1 MPAKRLS
8 ILLSETE
15 ATEIRGSADPLITSI
30 SYDSRVVTEGSL
42 FVAVTGFHVDGH
54 DYLQDAIARGAAAVV
69 VERPEAAKALPLEVP
84 LVVVPRARPALSSMA
99 AVFYDHPSR
108 DLFVIGVTGTDGKS
122 STVAFIEQI
131 LTSAGFRAGLIS
143 TVTVKTG
150 DTLEKNPNRQSTPE
164 AVELQ
169 GYLAEMRGTGR
180 EIAVVEATSHGLSE
194 RTSRLADVEFDLA
207 VFTNLSHEH
216 LEFHGSFE
224 QYRDDKANL
233 FRALDRTPGGRVGGT
248 PSGVVG
254 ADGGSAAGEDS
265 PRRFAVVNAGDEHA
279 AYMAGATKCP
289 TLRYGISGD
298 LAGLGLR
305 SATTGTSASAT
316 TGAGLDLTA
325 RDMHPEIDATSFT
338 LTDGE
343 GNSRPLRLPMPG
355 AFQVENVLAALLA
368 AAAATGRSPL
378 ELSDAV
384 ENLAP
389 VEGRLVPVGRETPFA
404 VVVDYA
410 HTPNSYEKLFPI
422 MRASTPGRIIALF
435 GSAGERDIEKRA
447 LQGAVAARHC
457 ELIVLCDEDPRG
469 EEPAAIL
476 SAIEE
481 GINAAD
487 PDRRRGE
494 GYLVIED
501 RREAIRAA
509 IDRAGPGDTI
519 VLLGKGHEQ
528 SIIYAD
534 GPHPWNEAEVALE
547 VLIEAG
553 YEQPRQEAA
562 T

>member
-15 ATEIRGSADPLITSI
+15 TTEIRGSGDPIITSI
-30 SYDSRVVTEGSL
+30 RYDSRAVTKGSL
-42 FVAVTGFHVDGH
+42 FVAITGFHVDGH
-54 DYLQDAIARGAAAVV
+54 DYISDAIARGAAAVV
-69 VERPEAAKALPLEVP
+69 AERPETAGAVPPDVP
-84 LVVVPRARPALSSMA
+84 LVVVPRSRPALSSIA

-108 DLFVIGVTGTDGKS
+108 DLLVIGVTGTDGKS

-131 LTSAGFRAGLIS
+131 LTAAGFRTGLIS

-169 GYLAEMRGTGR
+169 SYLADMRTAGK
-180 EIAVVEATSHGLSE
+180 EVAVVEATSHGLSA
-194 RTSRLADVEFDLA
+194 RTSRLADVDFDLA

-233 FRALDRTPGGRVGGT
+233 FRALDRAPRGGEGIGGR
-248 PSGVVG
+248 
-254 ADGGSAAGEDS
+254 AAGASGGKDR
-265 PRRFAVVNAGDEHA
+265 PGRFAVVNAGDEHGE
-279 AYMAGATKCP
+279 YMAGATRHP
-289 TLRYGISGD
+289 TLRYGISD
-298 LAGLGLR
+298 EPAGSGLLR
-305 SATTGTSASAT
+305 AAPTAVLELSARAVSPG
-316 TGAGLDLTA
+316 
-325 RDMHPEIDATSFT
+325 IDGTSFT
-338 LTDGE
+338 LSDDA
-343 GNSRPLRLPMPG
+343 GNSRSLRLPMPG
-355 AFQVENVLAALLA
+355 VFQVENVLAALLA
-368 AAAATGRSPL
+368 AAGATGRSPL
-378 ELSDAV
+378 ELADAV
-384 ENLAP
+384 ETLVP
-389 VEGRLVPVGRETPFA
+389 VEGRLVPVGRKTPFA

-422 MRASTPGRIIALF
+422 IRASTPGRIIALF

-469 EEPAAIL
+469 EEPEAIL
-476 SAIEE
+476 RAIEE

-487 PDRRRGE
+487 PHRRKGE

-501 RREAIRAA
+501 RRTAIRAA
-509 IDRAGPGDTI
+509 VDRAEPGDTI
-519 VLLGKGHEQ
+519 VLLGKGHER

-534 GPHPWNEAEVALE
+534 GPRPWNEAEVALE

-553 YEQPRQEAA
+553 YEQPRQEA
-562 T
+562 TT

>member
-1 MPAKRLS
+1 MPSKRLS

-15 ATEIRGSADPLITSI
+15 TTEIRGSADPLITSI
-30 SYDSRVVTEGSL
+30 RYDSRAVTDGSL
-42 FVAVTGFHVDGH
+42 FVAVSGFHVDGH
-54 DYLQDAIARGAAAVV
+54 DFIGDAIARGAAAVV
-69 VERPEAAKALPLEVP
+69 AEKPETAGAVPPNVP
-84 LVVVPRARPALSSMA
+84 LVVVPHSRPALSSIA

-122 STVAFIEQI
+122 STVAFIDQI
-131 LTSAGFRAGLIS
+131 LTSAGFRTGLIS

-169 GYLAEMRGTGR
+169 GYLAEMRRAGK
-180 EIAVVEATSHGLSE
+180 EIAVVEATSHGLSA

-233 FRALDRTPGGRVGGT
+233 FRALDRPPGG
-248 PSGVVG
+248 GVDATG
-254 ADGGSAAGEDS
+254 KDG
-265 PRRFAVVNAGDEHA
+265 PRRFAVVNAGDENA
-279 AYMAGATKCP
+279 EYMAGATKHP
-289 TLRYGISGD
+289 TLRYGISAES
-298 LAGLGLR
+298 AGSGLR
-305 SATTGTSASAT
+305 AAPAR
-316 TGAGLDLTA
+316 LLELTA
-325 RDMHPEIDATSFT
+325 REMHPKIDATSFT
-338 LTDGE
+338 LADGE
-343 GNSRPLRLPMPG
+343 GNSRSLRLPMPG
-355 AFQVENVLAALLA
+355 AFQVENVLGALLA
-368 AAAATGRSPL
+368 AAAATGRSAL
-378 ELSDAV
+378 ELAGAV
-384 ENLAP
+384 ETLVP
-389 VEGRLVPVGRETPFA
+389 VEGRLVPVGRESPFA

-410 HTPNSYEKLFPI
+410 HTPNSYEKLFPSI
-422 MRASTPGRIIALF
+422 RASTPGRIIALF

-476 SAIEE
+476 AGIEE

-501 RREAIRAA
+501 RRTAIRAA
-509 IDRAGPGDTI
+509 VDRARPGDTI
-519 VLLGKGHEQ
+519 VLLGKGHERN
-528 SIIYAD
+528 IIYGD

-553 YEQPRQEAA
+553 YVEPQQEAA

>member
-1 MPAKRLS
+1 MPSKRLS
-8 ILLSETE
+8 ILLGETE
-15 ATEIRGSADPLITSI
+15 TTEIRGSGDPLITSI
-30 SYDSRVVTEGSL
+30 RYDSRAVTDGSL

-54 DYLQDAIARGAAAVV
+54 DYIGDAIARGAAAVV
-69 VERPEAAKALPLEVP
+69 VERPETAGAVPPDVP
-84 LVVVPRARPALSSMA
+84 LVVVPRSRPALSSIA

-108 DLFVIGVTGTDGKS
+108 DLLVIGVTGTDGKS

-131 LTSAGFRAGLIS
+131 LTAAGFRTGLIS
-143 TVTVKTG
+143 TVTVKTA

-169 GYLAEMRGTGR
+169 GYLADMRISGK
-180 EIAVVEATSHGLSE
+180 EIAVVEATSHGLSA
-194 RTSRLADVEFDLA
+194 RTSRLADVDFDLA

-233 FRALDRTPGGRVGGT
+233 FRALDRAPRGDESTEGRAE
-248 PSGVVG
+248 G
-254 ADGGSAAGEDS
+254 AAAGEADA
-265 PRRFAVVNAGDEHA
+265 PRFAVVNAGDEHGE
-279 AYMAGATKCP
+279 YMAGATRHP
-289 TLRYGISGD
+289 TLRYGISGEP
-298 LAGLGLR
+298 AGSGLR
-305 SATTGTSASAT
+305 AAPA
-316 TGAGLDLTA
+316 AVLDLSA
-325 RDMHPEIDATSFT
+325 RDVSPGINGTSFT
-338 LTDGE
+338 LADGA
-343 GNSRPLRLPMPG
+343 GNSRALRLPMPG
-355 AFQVENVLAALLA
+355 VFQVENVLAALLA
-368 AAAATGRSPL
+368 AAGATGRSPL
-378 ELSDAV
+378 ELADAV
-384 ENLAP
+384 ETLVP

-422 MRASTPGRIIALF
+422 IRASTPGRIIALF

-476 SAIEE
+476 RAIEE

-501 RREAIRAA
+501 RRTAIRAA
-509 IDRAGPGDTI
+509 VDRAEPGDTI
-519 VLLGKGHEQ
+519 VLLGKGHER
-528 SIIYAD
+528 SIIYAE
-534 GPHPWNEAEVALE
+534 GPRPWNEAEVALE

-553 YEQPRQEAA
+553 YEQPRQEA
-562 T
+562 TT

>member
-15 ATEIRGSADPLITSI
+15 TTEIRGSGDPLITSI
-30 SYDSRVVTEGSL
+30 SYDSRVVTEGSV

-54 DYLQDAIARGAAAVV
+54 DYLEDAMARGAAAVV
-69 VERPEAAKALPLEVP
+69 VERPEAAGALPPDVP
-84 LVVVPRARPALSSMA
+84 LVVVPRSRPALSAMA

-131 LTSAGFRAGLIS
+131 LSSAGFRTGLIS

-150 DTLEKNPNRQSTPE
+150 DTPEKNPNRQSTPE

-169 GYLAEMRGTGR
+169 GYLAEMRGAGR

-233 FRALDRTPGGRVGGT
+233 FRALDRSSGG
-248 PSGVVG
+248 
-254 ADGGSAAGEDS
+254 AAGKEG
-265 PRRFAVVNAGDEHA
+265 PGRFAVVNAGDEHA
-279 AYMAGATKCP
+279 AYMAGATRRP
-289 TLRYGISGD
+289 TLRYGISGEP
-298 LAGLGLR
+298 AGSGLR
-305 SATTGTSASAT
+305 SAPA
-316 TGAGLDLTA
+316 AGLDLTA

-338 LTDGE
+338 LVDAA

-355 AFQVENVLAALLA
+355 LFQVENVLAALLA
-368 AAAATGRSPL
+368 VAAATGRSPL
-378 ELSDAV
+378 ELADALKTLV
-384 ENLAP
+384 P

-422 MRASTPGRIIALF
+422 IRASTPGRIIALF

-476 SAIEE
+476 AAIEE

-501 RREAIRAA
+501 RRTAIRSAV
-509 IDRAGPGDTI
+509 DRAEPGDTI
-519 VLLGKGHEQ
+519 VLLGKGHER

-534 GPHPWNEAEVALE
+534 GPRPWNEAEVALE
-547 VLIEAG
+547 ILVEAG
-553 YEQPRQEAA
+553 YEQQRQEAA

>member
-15 ATEIRGSADPLITSI
+15 TTEIRGSGEPLITSI
-30 SYDSRVVTEGSL
+30 RYDSRAVTEGSL
-42 FVAVTGFHVDGH
+42 FVAITGFHVDGH
-54 DYLQDAIARGAAAVV
+54 DYIGDAIARGAAAVV
-69 VERPEAAKALPLEVP
+69 LERPETAGALPPDVP
-84 LVVVPRARPALSSMA
+84 LVVVPRSRPALSSIA
-99 AVFYDHPSR
+99 AIFHDHPSR
-108 DLFVIGVTGTDGKS
+108 DLLVIGVTGTDGKS

-131 LTSAGFRAGLIS
+131 LTAAGFRAGLIS

-169 GYLAEMRGTGR
+169 GYLADMRSAGKD
-180 EIAVVEATSHGLSE
+180 IAVVEATSHGLSA
-194 RTSRLADVEFDLA
+194 RTSRLADVDFDLA

-233 FRALDRTPGGRVGGT
+233 FRALDRAPRGGRSTVGRAEG
-248 PSGVVG
+248 
-254 ADGGSAAGEDS
+254 AAGGEADA
-265 PRRFAVVNAGDEHA
+265 RRFAVINAGDEHGE
-279 AYMAGATKCP
+279 YMAAATRHP
-289 TLRYGISGD
+289 TLRYGISD
-298 LAGLGLR
+298 ERAESGLR
-305 SATTGTSASAT
+305 AAPA
-316 TGAGLDLTA
+316 AVLDLTA
-325 RDMHPEIDATSFT
+325 RDVSPGIDGTRFT
-338 LTDGE
+338 LADGA

-355 AFQVENVLAALLA
+355 VFQVENVLAALLA
-368 AAAATGRSPL
+368 AAGATGRSPL
-378 ELSDAV
+378 ELADAV
-384 ENLAP
+384 ETLTP

-422 MRASTPGRIIALF
+422 IRASTPGRIIALF

-476 SAIEE
+476 RAIES

-487 PDRRRGE
+487 ADRRRGE

-501 RREAIRAA
+501 RRTAIRAA
-509 IDRAGPGDTI
+509 VDRAEPGDTI
-519 VLLGKGHEQ
+519 VLLGKGHER
-528 SIIYAD
+528 SIIYAE
-534 GPHPWNEAEVALE
+534 GPRPWNEAEVALE

-553 YEQPRQEAA
+553 YEQPRQEA
-562 T
+562 TT

>member
-1 MPAKRLS
+1 MPSKRLS

-15 ATEIRGSADPLITSI
+15 TSEIRGSTDPLITAI
-30 SYDSRVVTEGSL
+30 CYDSRAVTEGSL

-54 DYLQDAIARGAAAVV
+54 AYLEEALGRGAAAVV
-69 VERPEAAKALPLEVP
+69 VERREAAASVPADVP
-84 LVVVPRARPALSSMA
+84 LVVVPRSRPALSSIA

-122 STVAFIEQI
+122 STVAFTEQI
-131 LTSAGFRAGLIS
+131 LTTAGFRTGLIS

-169 GYLAEMRGTGR
+169 GHLAAMRASGR
-180 EIAVVEATSHGLSE
+180 DIAVVEATSHGLSA
-194 RTSRLADVEFDLA
+194 RTSRLADVEFDAA

-233 FRALDRTPGGRVGGT
+233 FRALDRTAEAAETAPGGTGR
-248 PSGVVG
+248 
-254 ADGGSAAGEDS
+254 
-265 PRRFAVVNAGDEHA
+265 RRFAIVNAGDEHA
-279 AYMAGATKCP
+279 DYMAAATRRP
-289 TLRYGISGD
+289 VLRYGITDEPDGSGLRAAPAQRLD
-298 LAGLGLR
+298 LA
-305 SATTGTSASAT
+305 
-316 TGAGLDLTA
+316 A
-325 RDMHPEIDATSFT
+325 RDLNPGIDGTGFT
-338 LTDGE
+338 LIDGT
-343 GNSRPLRLPMPG
+343 GNTRALRLPMPG

-368 AAAATGRSPL
+368 ASAATGMSPL
-378 ELSDAV
+378 ELAEAV
-384 ENLAP
+384 ETLVP
-389 VEGRLVPVGRETPFA
+389 VEGRLVPVGRATPFA

-422 MRASTPGRIIALF
+422 IRASTPGRIIAVF

-469 EEPAAIL
+469 EEPASIL
-476 SAIEE
+476 RAIEE
-481 GINAAD
+481 GIHAAD
-487 PDRRRGE
+487 PDRRRGD

-509 IDRAGPGDTI
+509 VDRAKPGDTV
-519 VLLGKGHEQ
+519 VLLGKGHER
-528 SIIYAD
+528 SIIYAE
-534 GPHPWNEAEVALE
+534 GPRPWNEAEVALD

-553 YEQPRQEAA
+553 YEQPRQEGA

>member
-15 ATEIRGSADPLITSI
+15 TTEIRGSGDPLITSI
-30 SYDSRVVTEGSL
+30 SYDSRVVTDGSL

-54 DYLQDAIARGAAAVV
+54 DYLEDAIARGAAAVV
-69 VERPEAAKALPLEVP
+69 VERPEAAGAVPPDVP
-84 LVVVPRARPALSSMA
+84 LVVVPSARPALSSMA

-131 LTSAGFRAGLIS
+131 LTSAGFRTGLIS

-169 GYLAEMRGTGR
+169 GYLAEMRGAGK

-194 RTSRLADVEFDLA
+194 RTSRLADVKFDLA

-224 QYRDDKANL
+224 RYRDDKANL
-233 FRALDRTPGGRVGGT
+233 FRALDRTPGGLVGGT
-248 PSGVVG
+248 TGK
-254 ADGGSAAGEDS
+254 DG
-265 PRRFAVVNAGDEHA
+265 PRRFAVVNAGDENA
-279 AYMAGATKCP
+279 EYMAGATGRP
-289 TLRYGISGD
+289 TLRYGISGEP
-298 LAGLGLR
+298 AGSGLR
-305 SATTGTSASAT
+305 SAPAAR
-316 TGAGLDLTA
+316 LDLTA
-325 RDMHPEIDATSFT
+325 RDVRPHIDATSFT
-338 LTDGE
+338 LVDGE
-343 GNSRPLRLPMPG
+343 GNSRTLRLPMPG
-355 AFQVENVLAALLA
+355 VFQVENVLAALLA
-368 AAAATGRSPL
+368 AAAAGGRSPL
-378 ELSDAV
+378 ELADAV
-384 ENLAP
+384 ETLVP

-422 MRASTPGRIIALF
+422 IRASTPGRIIALF

-501 RREAIRAA
+501 RRTAIRAA
-509 IDRAGPGDTI
+509 VDRAEPGDTI
-519 VLLGKGHEQ
+519 VLLGKGHER

-534 GPHPWNEAEVALE
+534 GPRPWNEAEIALE
-547 VLIEAG
+547 ILIEAG
-553 YEQPRQEAA
+553 YEQQRQEA
-562 T
+562 TT

>member
-1 MPAKRLS
+1 MPSKRLS

-15 ATEIRGSADPLITSI
+15 TSEIRGSTDPLITAI
-30 SYDSRVVTEGSL
+30 CYDSRAVTEGSL

-54 DYLQDAIARGAAAVV
+54 AYLEEALGRGAAAVV
-69 VERPEAAKALPLEVP
+69 VERREAAASVPADVP
-84 LVVVPRARPALSSMA
+84 LVVVPRSRPALSSIA

-122 STVAFIEQI
+122 STVAFTEQI
-131 LTSAGFRAGLIS
+131 LTTAGFRTGLIS

-169 GYLAEMRGTGR
+169 GYLAAMRASGR
-180 EIAVVEATSHGLSE
+180 DIAVVEATSHGLSA
-194 RTSRLADVEFDLA
+194 RTSRLADVEFDAA

-233 FRALDRTPGGRVGGT
+233 FRALDRTAEAAETAPGGTGR
-248 PSGVVG
+248 
-254 ADGGSAAGEDS
+254 
-265 PRRFAVVNAGDEHA
+265 RRFAIVNAGDEHA
-279 AYMAGATKCP
+279 DYMAAATRRP
-289 TLRYGISGD
+289 VLRYGIADEPDGSGLRAAPAQRLD
-298 LAGLGLR
+298 LA
-305 SATTGTSASAT
+305 
-316 TGAGLDLTA
+316 A
-325 RDMHPEIDATSFT
+325 RDLNPGIDGTGFT
-338 LTDGE
+338 LIDGT
-343 GNSRPLRLPMPG
+343 GNTRALRLPMPG

-368 AAAATGRSPL
+368 ASAATGMSPL
-378 ELSDAV
+378 ELAEAV
-384 ENLAP
+384 ETLVP
-389 VEGRLVPVGRETPFA
+389 VEGRLVPVGRATPFA

-422 MRASTPGRIIALF
+422 IRASTPGRIIAVF

-469 EEPAAIL
+469 EEPASIL
-476 SAIEE
+476 RAIEE
-481 GINAAD
+481 GIHAAD
-487 PDRRRGE
+487 PDRRRGD

-509 IDRAGPGDTI
+509 VDRAKPGDTV
-519 VLLGKGHEQ
+519 VLLGKGHER
-528 SIIYAD
+528 SIIYAE
-534 GPHPWNEAEVALE
+534 GPRPWNEAEVALD

>member
-15 ATEIRGSADPLITSI
+15 TTEIRGSGDPLITSI
-30 SYDSRVVTEGSL
+30 RYDSRAVTEGGL

-54 DYLQDAIARGAAAVV
+54 DYIGDAIARGAAAVV
-69 VERPEAAKALPLEVP
+69 VERPETAGAVPPDVP
-84 LVVVPRARPALSSMA
+84 LVVVPGSRPALSSIA

-108 DLFVIGVTGTDGKS
+108 ELYVIGVTGTDGKS

-131 LTSAGFRAGLIS
+131 LTAAGFRTGLIS

-169 GYLAEMRGTGR
+169 GYLADMRSAGK
-180 EIAVVEATSHGLSE
+180 EIAVVEATSHGLSP
-194 RTSRLADVEFDLA
+194 RTSRLADVDFDLA

-216 LEFHGSFE
+216 LEFHGSFG

-233 FRALDRTPGGRVGGT
+233 FRALDRAPRGLV
-248 PSGVVG
+248 
-254 ADGGSAAGEDS
+254 AGEADA
-265 PRRFAVVNAGDEHA
+265 RRFAVVNAGDEHGE
-279 AYMAGATKCP
+279 YMAGATRRP
-289 TLRYGISGD
+289 TLRYGISGEP
-298 LAGLGLR
+298 AGPGLR
-305 SATTGTSASAT
+305 AAPA
-316 TGAGLDLTA
+316 AVLDLTA
-325 RDMHPEIDATSFT
+325 RDVSPGIDGTSFT
-338 LTDGE
+338 LADGA

-355 AFQVENVLAALLA
+355 VFQVENVLAALLA
-368 AAAATGRSPL
+368 AAGATGRSPL
-378 ELSDAV
+378 ELAAAV
-384 ENLAP
+384 EALVP

-422 MRASTPGRIIALF
+422 IRASTPGRIIALF

-469 EEPAAIL
+469 EDPAAIL
-476 SAIEE
+476 RAIES
-481 GINAAD
+481 GINTAD

-501 RREAIRAA
+501 RRAAIRAA
-509 IDRAGPGDTI
+509 VDRAEPGDTI
-519 VLLGKGHEQ
+519 VLLGKGHER
-528 SIIYAD
+528 SIIYAE
-534 GPHPWNEAEVALE
+534 GPRPWNEAEVALE

-553 YEQPRQEAA
+553 YEQPRQEA
-562 T
+562 TT

>member
-1 MPAKRLS
+1 MPSKRLS

-15 ATEIRGSADPLITSI
+15 TSEIRGSTDPLITAI
-30 SYDSRVVTEGSL
+30 CYDSRAVTEGSL

-54 DYLQDAIARGAAAVV
+54 AYLEEALGRGAAAVV
-69 VERPEAAKALPLEVP
+69 VERREAAASVPADVP
-84 LVVVPRARPALSSMA
+84 LVVVPRSRPALSSIA

-122 STVAFIEQI
+122 STVAFTEQI
-131 LTSAGFRAGLIS
+131 LTTAGFRTGLIS

-169 GYLAEMRGTGR
+169 GYLAAMRASGR
-180 EIAVVEATSHGLSE
+180 DIAVVEATSHGLSA
-194 RTSRLADVEFDLA
+194 RTSRLADVEFDAA

-233 FRALDRTPGGRVGGT
+233 FRALDRTAEAAETAPGGTGR
-248 PSGVVG
+248 
-254 ADGGSAAGEDS
+254 
-265 PRRFAVVNAGDEHA
+265 RRFAIVNAGDEHA
-279 AYMAGATKCP
+279 DYMAAATRRP
-289 TLRYGISGD
+289 VLRYGITDEPDGPGLRAAPAQRLD
-298 LAGLGLR
+298 LA
-305 SATTGTSASAT
+305 
-316 TGAGLDLTA
+316 A
-325 RDMHPEIDATSFT
+325 RDLNPGIDGTGFT
-338 LTDGE
+338 LIDGT
-343 GNSRPLRLPMPG
+343 GNTRALRLPMPG

-368 AAAATGRSPL
+368 ASAATGMSPL
-378 ELSDAV
+378 ELAEAV
-384 ENLAP
+384 ETLVP
-389 VEGRLVPVGRETPFA
+389 VEGRLVPVGRATPFA

-422 MRASTPGRIIALF
+422 IRASTPGRIIAVF

-469 EEPAAIL
+469 EEPASIL
-476 SAIEE
+476 RAIEE
-481 GINAAD
+481 GIHAAD
-487 PDRRRGE
+487 PDRRRGD

-509 IDRAGPGDTI
+509 VDRAKPGDTV
-519 VLLGKGHEQ
+519 VLLGKGHER
-528 SIIYAD
+528 SIIYAE
-534 GPHPWNEAEVALE
+534 GPRPWNEAEVALD

>member
-1 MPAKRLS
+1 MPSKRLS

-15 ATEIRGSADPLITSI
+15 TSEIRGSTDPLITAI
-30 SYDSRVVTEGSL
+30 CYDSRAVTEGSL

-54 DYLQDAIARGAAAVV
+54 AYLEEALGRGAAAVV
-69 VERPEAAKALPLEVP
+69 VERREAAASVPADVP
-84 LVVVPRARPALSSMA
+84 LVVVPRSRPALSSIA

-122 STVAFIEQI
+122 STVAFTEQI
-131 LTSAGFRAGLIS
+131 LTTAGFRTGLIS

-169 GYLAEMRGTGR
+169 GYLAAMRASGR
-180 EIAVVEATSHGLSE
+180 DIAVVEATSHGLSA
-194 RTSRLADVEFDLA
+194 RTSRLADVEFDAA

-233 FRALDRTPGGRVGGT
+233 FRALDRTAEAAETAPGGTGR
-248 PSGVVG
+248 
-254 ADGGSAAGEDS
+254 
-265 PRRFAVVNAGDEHA
+265 RRFAIVNAGDEHA
-279 AYMAGATKCP
+279 DYMAAATRRP
-289 TLRYGISGD
+289 VLRYGITDEPDGSGLRAAPAQRLD
-298 LAGLGLR
+298 LA
-305 SATTGTSASAT
+305 
-316 TGAGLDLTA
+316 A
-325 RDMHPEIDATSFT
+325 RDLNPGIDGTGFT
-338 LTDGE
+338 LIDGT
-343 GNSRPLRLPMPG
+343 GNTRALRLPMPG

-368 AAAATGRSPL
+368 ASAATGMSPL
-378 ELSDAV
+378 ELAEAV
-384 ENLAP
+384 ETLVP
-389 VEGRLVPVGRETPFA
+389 VEGRLVPVGRATPFA

-422 MRASTPGRIIALF
+422 IRASTPGRIIAVF

-469 EEPAAIL
+469 EEPASIL
-476 SAIEE
+476 RAIEE
-481 GINAAD
+481 GIHAAD
-487 PDRRRGE
+487 PDRRRGD

-509 IDRAGPGDTI
+509 VDRAKPGDTV
-519 VLLGKGHEQ
+519 VLLGKGHER
-528 SIIYAD
+528 SIIYAE
-534 GPHPWNEAEVALE
+534 GPRPWNEAEVALD